1 MQGRIV
7 SYNRQTGQ
15 RDIINRIRSNNDVS
29 YMRTGYRPLA
39 LVETYGCQ
47 QNEADSEKI
56 AGILETMGYDFTAC
70 REEADLIVLNT
81 CCVRESAEQR
91 LLGNIGALK
100 GLKKR
105 KPELLIG
112 VCGCMMQ
119 QEHIVE
125 LIKSKY
131 KHVDMVFGTHTLYKF
146 PEILQRA
153 MDERERIIEVEDCEG
168 NIFEGYP
175 VRRED
180 KNKAWVS
187 IMYGCNNF
195 CSYCVVPYVRGRERS
210 RRPEDIISEI
220 IELAGKGFKEV
231 TLLGQNVNS
240 YGKDLGEDVD
250 FADLL
255 EKVNGIRGI
264 KRIRFM
270 TSHPK
275 DISDKLIDVMAN
287 CENVCPHLHLPVQS
301 GSDKVLKDM
310 NRKYTCEKYL
320 KIIDRVREKIPG
332 IAITSDIIVGFPTE
346 TQQDFEQTLE
356 LVKKVEFDSLFTF
369 IYSPR
374 KGTAAEK
381 LGPVLGEEAVK
392 RNFERL
398 NEVQNDIS
406 LRINKG
412 YVGKTVEV
420 MVEGRS
426 KTNPDV
432 LTGRTGTAKIVNFKG
447 EDDLVGRIIN
457 IEITGAQT
465 WTLSGN
471 RCSPKTES
479 NK

>member
-1 MQGRIV
+1 
-7 SYNRQTGQ
+7 
-15 RDIINRIRSNNDVS
+15 
-29 YMRTGYRPLA
+29 MRTGYRPVA
-39 LVETYGCQ
+39 LIETYGCQ

-56 AGILETMGYDFTAC
+56 AGMLEMMGYQFTTE
-70 REEADLIVLNT
+70 REEADLIVFNT
-81 CCVRESAEQR
+81 CCVRENAEQR

-100 GLKKR
+100 GLKRR
-105 KPELLIG
+105 KPGLMIG

-131 KHVDMVFGTHTLYKF
+131 RHVDMVFGTHTLYKF

-153 MDERERIIEVEDCEG
+153 ISEKGRIIDIEDCEG
-168 NIFEGYP
+168 SIFEGYP
-175 VRRED
+175 ARRED

-220 IELAGKGFKEV
+220 IGLAGKGFKEV

-240 YGKDLGEDVD
+240 YGKDLGTGVD

-255 EKVNGIRGI
+255 EKVNGIKGI

-301 GSDKVLKDM
+301 GSDKVLKGM
-310 NRKYTCEKYL
+310 NRQYTCEKYL
-320 KIIDRVREKIPG
+320 RIIDRVREKIPG

-381 LGPVLGEEAVK
+381 LEPVLDEEAVK
-392 RNFERL
+392 SNFERL
-398 NEVQNDIS
+398 VEVQNDIS

-412 YVGKTVEV
+412 YIGKTVEV
-420 MVEGRS
+420 LVEGRS
-426 KTNPDV
+426 RTNPDA
-432 LTGRTGTAKIVNFKG
+432 LTGRTGTAKIVNFEG
-447 EDDLVGRIIN
+447 EEGLVGQIVN
-457 IEITGAQT
+457 VEITSAQT
-465 WTLSGN
+465 WVLSGN
-471 RCSPKTES
+471 RYSSTTES
-479 NK
+479 GK